1 MRLFHGAKQNTQSA
15 SDNLPPGA
23 SPATIA
29 KAPATQGAQEKIYGP
44 GFDKLDPQ
52 TAAATMHNDLA
63 ENAREIAS
71 GTENVPIHPQMVATE
86 GSDKQGFGGD
96 AALHDPTGIGRGT

>member
-1 MRLFHGAKQNTQSA
+1 MVLFRGAKQNTQSA

-29 KAPATQGAQEKIYGP
+29 KAPATQGVQERIYGP

-63 ENAREIAS
+63 DNARQIAS
-71 GTENVPIHPQMVATE
+71 GDDNVPIHPAQVATE
-86 GSDKQGFGGD
+86 GSDKHGYGGD
-96 AALHDPTGIGRGT
+96 AAMH